1 MAKQDFLQLAQKY
14 TEKKSIGGFCY
25 SEKLDGFRVFWDGGV
40 TTGMHSSKVP
50 WANTTKDHIHVT
62 SIRATGLWSRYGN
75 VVHAPEHWIAK
86 LPPFPLDGELYI
98 GRGTFQE
105 LRSIASKYPANRIDS
120 DWDKIKFMVFSLPKM
135 TALLGKRTIDT
146 INFQINIPDTAYQW
160 WSNKYEGPSKF
171 LDFSTSTFRRQYF
184 WLVEQEQNDVFRVH
198 RHYSLPTLTK
208 DAVREAQREL
218 DTITT
223 EGGEGI
229 MLRDPWSMWVPERC
243 HSLLKMKKLHDAE
256 GVVVGFKSGTETD
269 KGSKLLGLIGAVT
282 LKYINELGQEVY
294 FDISGFTNEE
304 RAFADGDAMS
314 AYAASHPG
322 EVMPPWVESKHFP
335 RGSTLTFRY
344 RELSKDGV
352 PKEARFFRA

>member
-1 MAKQDFLQLAQKY
+1 MAKQEFLQLAQKY
-14 TEKKSIGGFCY
+14 KETKAIGGFCY

-40 TTGMHSSKVP
+40 TTGMYSSKVP
-50 WANTTKDHIHVT
+50 WANTTKDHIHT
-62 SIRATGLWSRYGN
+62 SAIRATGLWSRYGN
-75 VVHAPEHWIAK
+75 VVHAPEHWLAK
-86 LPPFPLDGELYI
+86 LPPFPVDGELYN
-98 GRGTFQE
+98 GRGGFQE

-120 DWDKIKFMVFSLPKM
+120 DWDKIKLMVFSLPKM
-135 TALLGKRTIDT
+135 GALLGKRTIDT
-146 INFQINIPDTAYQW
+146 TNLKIDIPDTAYQW
-160 WSNKYEGPSKF
+160 WSDKYKGPLKF
-171 LDFSTSTFRRQYF
+171 HDYSNSTFRRQYM
-184 WLVEQEQNDVFRVH
+184 WMVEQDQNDVFQILT
-198 RHYSLPTLTK
+198 HYTLPTLTK
-208 DAVREAQREL
+208 DAVREVYREL

-229 MLRDPWSMWVPERC
+229 MLRDPWSMWTPERC
-243 HSLLKMKKLHDAE
+243 HTLLKMKKLNDAE

-282 LKYINELGQEVY
+282 LKHLNEYGQVVT
-294 FDISGFTNEE
+294 FDISGFTNSEREFVNEE
-304 RAFADGDAMS
+304 MQ
-314 AYAASHPG
+314 AYATSHPG